1 VSYSDK
7 TLQCKDCGA
16 DFTFTSRE
24 QEFYAQKGFQNEPTR
39 CKPCRDNRKSSRE
52 GGGGGGGGYGGG
64 GGGRSG
70 GGNRDRGGSGG
81 GDRQMFSAVCSTC
94 GAQTQVPFKPD
105 PAKPV
110 YCRDCFKKSRS

>member
-1 VSYSDK
+1 MSYSDK

-39 CKPCRDNRKSSRE
+39 CKPCRDNRKAGRE
-52 GGGGGGGGYGGG
+52 GGGGGGM
-64 GGGRSG
+64 GR
-70 GGNRDRGGSGG
+70 G
-81 GDRQMFSAVCSTC
+81 GDRQMFAAVCSTC

-110 YCRDCFKKSRS
+110 YCRDCFKKARAQ

>member
-1 VSYSDK
+1 MSYSDK
-7 TLQCKDCGA
+7 TLQCKDCGV

-39 CKPCRDNRKSSRE
+39 CKPCRDNRKTGRE
-52 GGGGGGGGYGGG
+52 GGGGGGGG
-64 GGGRSG
+64 GRG
-70 GGNRDRGGSGG
+70 RGGEDR

>member
-1 VSYSDK
+1 MSYSDK
-7 TLQCKDCGA
+7 TLQCKDCDV

-39 CKPCRDNRKSSRE
+39 CKPCRDNRKSGRE
-52 GGGGGGGGYGGG
+52 GGGGGGRG
-64 GGGRSG
+64 
-70 GGNRDRGGSGG
+70 RGGEDR

-105 PAKPV
+105 PAEPV

>member
-1 VSYSDK
+1 MIDICSTNLTKRNRKVSYSDK

-39 CKPCRDNRKSSRE
+39 CKPCRDNRKSSRD
-52 GGGGGGGGYGGG
+52 GGGGGYGGG
-64 GGGRSG
+64 LSGGGVVGGGGRDSS
-70 GGNRDRGGSGG
+70 RGAGG

-94 GAQTQVPFKPD
+94 GAQTQVPF
-105 PAKPV
+105 
-110 YCRDCFKKSRS
+110 

>member
-1 VSYSDK
+1 MSYSDK

-39 CKPCRDNRKSSRE
+39 CKPCRDNRKASRE
-52 GGGGGGGGYGGG
+52 GGGG
-64 GGGRSG
+64 
-70 GGNRDRGGSGG
+70 RDR

-110 YCRDCFKKSRS
+110 YCRDCFKKSRDR

>member
-1 VSYSDK
+1 MSYTDK

-39 CKPCRDNRKSSRE
+39 CKPCRDSRKSSRD
-52 GGGGGGGGYGGG
+52 GGGYGGG
-64 GGGRSG
+64 GG
-70 GGNRDRGGSGG
+70 RDRGDRGE
-81 GDRQMFSAVCSTC
+81 RQMFSAVCSTC